1 LEGGTANGAGGGS
14 RAASLRRQS
23 LGCGHRGERRDGQQ
37 CIVEGAL
44 PPACRA
50 LAYGAHAS
58 SRITDQAEVR
68 DGHQLLADIDAQG
81 ELVFALKQKNDGG
94 A

>member
-1 LEGGTANGAGGGS
+1 M
-14 RAASLRRQS
+14 
-23 LGCGHRGERRDGQQ
+23 
-37 CIVEGAL
+37 EGAL